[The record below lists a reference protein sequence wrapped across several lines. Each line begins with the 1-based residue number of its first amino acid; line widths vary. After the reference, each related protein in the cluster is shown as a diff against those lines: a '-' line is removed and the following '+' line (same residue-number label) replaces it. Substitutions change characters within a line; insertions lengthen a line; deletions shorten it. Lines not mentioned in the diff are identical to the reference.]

1 MTLSEASIGFGRQ
14 SARKTIY
21 RGSNLVYH
29 STSGEAVLDP
39 IQLLLYKL
47 KLRYET
53 VLSGTSST
61 LEEPVH
67 TFAAVTPVM

>member
-1 MTLSEASIGFGRQ
+1 M
-14 SARKTIY
+14 SARSKLFQAACQLDT
-21 RGSNLVYH
+21 
-29 STSGEAVLDP
+29 AVLDP

-67 TFAAVTPVM
+67 TFAAVTPVV